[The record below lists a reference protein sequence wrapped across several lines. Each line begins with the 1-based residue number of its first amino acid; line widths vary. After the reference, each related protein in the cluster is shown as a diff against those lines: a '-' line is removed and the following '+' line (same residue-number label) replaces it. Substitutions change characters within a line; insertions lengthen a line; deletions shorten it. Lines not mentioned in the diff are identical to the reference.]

1 MKKTGTKRARVLTL
15 AIWAVVSWQTPL
27 AGAAVGHADASESGT
42 ISCDAKVDCGA
53 GCWAEFTH
61 GFCVQAFEWEGG
73 FRIGS
78 VQLAPSIS
86 AECSVCECWYAYV
99 NADGNRLLKRS
110 TSLRCS
116 GGFPGVETYE

>member
-1 MKKTGTKRARVLTL
+1 MRNWTRRARVLSL
-15 AIWAVVSWQTPL
+15 AIWAVALGQTPVVGVT
-27 AGAAVGHADASESGT
+27 AGHAAARDSGV
-42 ISCDAKVDCGA
+42 ISCESKVDCGA

-61 GFCVQAFEWEGG
+61 GFCVQAFEWEGAL
-73 FRIGS
+73 RIGS
-78 VQLAPSIS
+78 VQLAPSIR

>member
-1 MKKTGTKRARVLTL
+1 MTRSRTKRARALTL
-15 AIWAVVSWQTPL
+15 AIWAVVLGQTPVV
-27 AGAAVGHADASESGT
+27 GATDGHADARDSDMSSCEST
-42 ISCDAKVDCGA
+42 ADCGA
-53 GCWAEFTH
+53 GCQAEFTH

-73 FRIGS
+73 LRIGS
-78 VQLAPSIS
+78 VQLAPSIR